1 VSREDLQRRAPLIG
15 LGVAIVGFFILNL
28 WARHAHYFF
37 YDEYEVVLHHYGLSG
52 LLEPTN
58 GHPVLMWMPLY
69 YVMRPIF
76 GLDSA
81 LPYEVVGMLAMAIT
95 TCIIFGYLRTRA
107 GEWVALI
114 GAVLVLFYGAGS
126 DVLFWAFQLAFAGS
140 IGAGVAAVWALD
152 KETPRRDLGAALL
165 LIASVFFLLVGLAFV
180 AAAAV
185 AVVLATWSRGI
196 RATVLRLVRVVGPVA
211 FLYVVWYL
219 GWGHHSPSRLTADNV
234 VHAPNFMLEGIGSSL
249 SFLIGLAG
257 APGSEVATNWG
268 LPLLAALVAL
278 AVWRVAAGP
287 PVSRKIWIGILGAL
301 VFWALTAVNKP
312 VGGEPDAGRY
322 CLVGAVFVLMVAAEL
337 VRGMRWTRLLVG
349 VAALLVL
356 TSVVGNLVAVR
367 YGRQFL
373 NDETRVLR
381 ANLAALD
388 IASEGINPKFEL
400 TPEIAGTSYEVVV
413 DAGSYLKS
421 KDRYGS
427 PAYSEAELEAAP
439 EPLRANADNV
449 LRTALPV
456 TLEILPAPA
465 SIHACRALRAGTPDE
480 TLSIP
485 HGQLWLRA
493 GAEGA
498 EVATRRFADGSV
510 LLGTIAPGG
519 TAKLSIPADRSAV
532 PWQVTLPSGKASA
545 CRP

>member
-1 VSREDLQRRAPLIG
+1 VSREDLQRTAPVFG
-15 LGVAIVGFFILNL
+15 LAVAIVAFLILNL

-95 TCIIFGYLRTRA
+95 ACIIFGYLRTRA

-126 DVLFWAFQLAFAGS
+126 DILFWAFQLAFAGS
-140 IGAGVAAVWALD
+140 IGAGVAALWALD
-152 KETPRRDLGAALL
+152 KETSRRDLGAALL

-249 SFLIGLAG
+249 SFLVGLSG
-257 APGSEVATNWG
+257 APGSEVTTNWG

-312 VGGEPDAGRY
+312 VGGKPDAGRY

-349 VAALLVL
+349 VAAVLVL

-381 ANLAALD
+381 ANLAAVD
-388 IASEGINPKFEL
+388 IAAEGLDPKFEL
-400 TPEIAGTSYEVVV
+400 TPEVSGSSYEVVV

-421 KDRYGS
+421 KERYGS

-465 SIHACRALRAGTPDE
+465 SLHACKTLGAGTSDE

-485 HGQLWLRA
+485 HGRLWLRA

-510 LLGTIAPGG
+510 VLGTIAPGG
-519 TAKLSIPADRSAV
+519 TAKLSIPPDRSAV